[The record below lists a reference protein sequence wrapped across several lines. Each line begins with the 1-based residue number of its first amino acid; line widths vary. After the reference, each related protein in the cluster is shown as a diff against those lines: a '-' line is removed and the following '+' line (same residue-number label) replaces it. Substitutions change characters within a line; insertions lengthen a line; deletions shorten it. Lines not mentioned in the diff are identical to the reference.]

1 MITKTGYTLISS
13 LILISFLSLFLS
25 LSWIFF
31 FSFFL
36 YFLLFYDA
44 IIFRINYKRIRNLKI
59 ERILETEAVY
69 YNIPFKMKL
78 RINNLAK
85 RSVKHLLIAEEI
97 PLGFKIIDGEI
108 SFWGEVKKNVEIK
121 YTIKPLQIGFHEFKN
136 VIVILFDPLLLF
148 FKRTKFPVYTSIE
161 VKPMVNM
168 PLIVPYMRT
177 LGFVKEYGFKEAK
190 VKGIGFDFHSI
201 REYQYGDDLRNVAW
215 RNVAKSPER
224 KFFIIEREEEK
235 KTDIVI
241 ILDVS
246 KHMYE
251 GYEGKRKFD
260 AAALSIANLAYLT
273 IRNEDRFHLICF
285 SSNYMD
291 YIKVE
296 RYSQIPLL
304 LDKLSK
310 IRLTGNKDFKK
321 LYEFIIKSNLN
332 NLFKI
337 IITDRYLNKGDMQI
351 IKEIGNLGNLFVIIL
366 SSFGN
371 FINDDIIKLYIDY
384 ESINI
389 ENLIRE
395 FKKLQ
400 IEPLFIK
407 LDELQMSLIYLYKVS
422 KYYAPKRK
430 ILA

>member
-1 MITKTGYTLISS
+1 MITKIGYTLISS

-25 LSWIFF
+25 LSWVFF

-36 YFLLFYDA
+36 YFLIFYDA
-44 IIFRINYKRIRNLKI
+44 IIFRINCKRIMNLKI
-59 ERILETEAVY
+59 ARIVESEAAY
-69 YNIPFKMKL
+69 YNIPFKIKL
-78 RINNLAK
+78 RINNLGK
-85 RSVKHLLIAEEI
+85 HPVKHLLIVEEI
-97 PLGFKIIDGEI
+97 PLGFKVIDGEI
-108 SFWGEVKKNVEIK
+108 SFWGEIKKDVEIK

-148 FKRTKFPVYTSIE
+148 FKRNKFPTYTSVE
-161 VKPMVNM
+161 VKPVINM

-190 VKGIGFDFHSI
+190 VKGIGYDFHSI
-201 REYQYGDDLRNVAW
+201 REYQFGDDLRYIAW

-224 KFFIIEREEEK
+224 KLFIIEREEEK

-246 KHMYE
+246 KNMIE
-251 GYEGKRKFD
+251 GYEGERKFD
-260 AAALSIANLAYLT
+260 VAALSIANLAYLT
-273 IRNEDRFHLICF
+273 IRNEDRFHLVCF

-310 IRLTGNKDFKK
+310 IRLTGTKDFKK
-321 LYEFIIKSNLN
+321 LYEFIIKNDLKN
-332 NLFKI
+332 YFKI
-337 IITDRYLNKGDMQI
+337 IITDRYLNKEDIQI
-351 IKEIGNLGNLFVIIL
+351 IKEINDLGNLFVIIL

-371 FINDDIIKLYIDY
+371 LINDDIIKLYIDY

-389 ENLIRE
+389 ESLIKE
-395 FKKLQ
+395 FKKNQ
-400 IEPLFIK
+400 IKPLFVK
-407 LDELQMSLIYLYKVS
+407 LNELQMSLIHLYKVS

>member
-1 MITKTGYTLISS
+1 MITKIGYTLISS

-25 LSWIFF
+25 LSWVFF

-36 YFLLFYDA
+36 YFLIFYDA
-44 IIFRINYKRIRNLKI
+44 IIFRINCKRIMNLKI
-59 ERILETEAVY
+59 DRIAESEAAY
-69 YNIPFKMKL
+69 YNTPFKIRLK
-78 RINNLAK
+78 INNLGK
-85 RSVKHLLIAEEI
+85 HPVKHLLIVEEI
-97 PLGFKIIDGEI
+97 PLGFKVIDGET
-108 SFWGEVKKNVEIK
+108 SFWGEIKKDVEIK

-148 FKRTKFPVYTSIE
+148 FKRNKFPIYTSVE
-161 VKPMVNM
+161 VKPVINM
-168 PLIVPYMRT
+168 PLIVPSMRT

-190 VKGIGFDFHSI
+190 VKGIGYDFHSI
-201 REYQYGDDLRNVAW
+201 REYQFGDDLRYIAW

-224 KFFIIEREEEK
+224 KLFIIEREEEK

-246 KHMYE
+246 KNMIE
-251 GYEGKRKFD
+251 GYEGERKFD
-260 AAALSIANLAYLT
+260 VAALSIANLAYLT
-273 IRNEDRFHLICF
+273 IRNEDRFHLVCF

-291 YIKVE
+291 YTKVE

-310 IRLTGNKDFKK
+310 IKLTGTKDFKK
-321 LYEFIIKSNLN
+321 LYEFIIKNDLKN
-332 NLFKI
+332 YFKI
-337 IITDRYLNKGDMQI
+337 IITDRYLNKEDIQI
-351 IKEIGNLGNLFVIIL
+351 IKEINDLGNLFVIIL

-371 FINDDIIKLYIDY
+371 LINDDIIKLYIDY

-389 ENLIRE
+389 ESLIKE
-395 FKKLQ
+395 FKKNQ
-400 IEPLFIK
+400 IKPLFVK
-407 LDELQMSLIYLYKVS
+407 LNELQMSLIHLYKVS

>member
-1 MITKTGYTLISS
+1 MITKIGYTLISS

-25 LSWIFF
+25 LSWVFF

-36 YFLLFYDA
+36 YFLIFYDA
-44 IIFRINYKRIRNLKI
+44 IIFRINCKRIMNLKI
-59 ERILETEAVY
+59 DRIAESEAAY
-69 YNIPFKMKL
+69 YNTPFKIRLK
-78 RINNLAK
+78 INNLGK
-85 RSVKHLLIAEEI
+85 HPVKHLLIVEEI
-97 PLGFKIIDGEI
+97 PLGFKVIDGET
-108 SFWGEVKKNVEIK
+108 SFWGEIKKDVEIK

-148 FKRTKFPVYTSIE
+148 FKRNKFPIYTSVE
-161 VKPMVNM
+161 VKPVINM
-168 PLIVPYMRT
+168 PLIVPSMRT

-190 VKGIGFDFHSI
+190 VKGIGYDFHSI
-201 REYQYGDDLRNVAW
+201 REYQFGDDLRYIAW

-224 KFFIIEREEEK
+224 KLFIIEREEEK

-246 KHMYE
+246 KNMIE
-251 GYEGKRKFD
+251 GYEGERKFD
-260 AAALSIANLAYLT
+260 VTALSIANLAYLT
-273 IRNEDRFHLICF
+273 IRNEDRFHLVCF

-291 YIKVE
+291 YTKVE

-310 IRLTGNKDFKK
+310 IKLTGTKDFKK
-321 LYEFIIKSNLN
+321 LYEFIIKNDLKN
-332 NLFKI
+332 YFKI
-337 IITDRYLNKGDMQI
+337 IITDRYLNKEDIQI
-351 IKEIGNLGNLFVIIL
+351 IKEINDLGNLFVIIL

-371 FINDDIIKLYIDY
+371 LINDDIIKLYIDY

-389 ENLIRE
+389 ESLIKE
-395 FKKLQ
+395 FKKNQ
-400 IEPLFIK
+400 IKPLFVK
-407 LDELQMSLIYLYKVS
+407 LNELQMSLIHLYKVS

>member
-1 MITKTGYTLISS
+1 MITKIGYTLISS

-25 LSWIFF
+25 LSWVFF

-36 YFLLFYDA
+36 YFLIFYDA
-44 IIFRINYKRIRNLKI
+44 IIFRINCKRIMNLKI
-59 ERILETEAVY
+59 DRIVESEAAY
-69 YNIPFKMKL
+69 YNIPFKIKL
-78 RINNLAK
+78 RINNLGK
-85 RSVKHLLIAEEI
+85 HPVKHLLIVEEI
-97 PLGFKIIDGEI
+97 PLGFKVIDGEI
-108 SFWGEVKKNVEIK
+108 SFWGEIKKDVEIK

-148 FKRTKFPVYTSIE
+148 FKRNKFPTYTSVE
-161 VKPMVNM
+161 VKPVINM

-190 VKGIGFDFHSI
+190 VKGIGYDFHSI
-201 REYQYGDDLRNVAW
+201 REYQFGDDLRYIAW

-224 KFFIIEREEEK
+224 KLFIIEREEEK

-246 KHMYE
+246 KNMYE

-310 IRLTGNKDFKK
+310 IRLTGTKDFKK
-321 LYEFIIKSNLN
+321 LYEFIIKNDLKN
-332 NLFKI
+332 YFKI
-337 IITDRYLNKGDMQI
+337 IITDRYLNKEDIQI
-351 IKEIGNLGNLFVIIL
+351 IKEINDLGNLFVIIL

-371 FINDDIIKLYIDY
+371 LINDDIIKLYIDY

-389 ENLIRE
+389 ESLIKE
-395 FKKLQ
+395 FKKNQ
-400 IEPLFIK
+400 IKPLFVK
-407 LDELQMSLIYLYKVS
+407 LNELQMSLIHLYKVS

>member
-1 MITKTGYTLISS
+1 MITKIGYTLIFS

-25 LSWIFF
+25 LSWVFF

-36 YFLLFYDA
+36 YFLIFYDA
-44 IIFRINYKRIRNLKI
+44 IIFRINCKRIMNLKI
-59 ERILETEAVY
+59 DRIAESEAAY
-69 YNIPFKMKL
+69 YNTPFKIRLK
-78 RINNLAK
+78 INNLGK
-85 RSVKHLLIAEEI
+85 HPVKHLLIVEEI
-97 PLGFKIIDGEI
+97 PLGFKVIDGET
-108 SFWGEVKKNVEIK
+108 SFWGEIKKDVEIK

-148 FKRTKFPVYTSIE
+148 FKRNKFPIYTSVE
-161 VKPMVNM
+161 VKPVINM
-168 PLIVPYMRT
+168 PLIVPSMRT

-190 VKGIGFDFHSI
+190 VKGIGYDFHSI
-201 REYQYGDDLRNVAW
+201 REYQFGDDLRYIAW

-224 KFFIIEREEEK
+224 KLFIIEREEEK

-246 KHMYE
+246 KNMIE
-251 GYEGKRKFD
+251 GYEGERKFD
-260 AAALSIANLAYLT
+260 VAALSIANLAYLT
-273 IRNEDRFHLICF
+273 IRNEDRFHLVCF

-291 YIKVE
+291 YTKVE

-310 IRLTGNKDFKK
+310 IKLTGTKDFKK
-321 LYEFIIKSNLN
+321 LYEFIIKNDLKN
-332 NLFKI
+332 YFKI
-337 IITDRYLNKGDMQI
+337 IITDRYLNKEDIQI
-351 IKEIGNLGNLFVIIL
+351 IKEINDLGNLFVIIL

-371 FINDDIIKLYIDY
+371 LINDDIIKLYIDY

-389 ENLIRE
+389 ESLIKE
-395 FKKLQ
+395 FKKNQ
-400 IEPLFIK
+400 IKPLFVK
-407 LDELQMSLIYLYKVS
+407 LNELQMSLIHLYKVS